1 MNKDL
6 NEQLNNGFMDLGET
20 KKRKLLSSKNT
31 AILFLI
37 TGFIIVMMAFFLN
50 AMNNT
55 LSGAVYIPLFM
66 TGMGILLSGILISL
80 LSLMKLFEK
89 VG

>member
-1 MNKDL
+1 
-6 NEQLNNGFMDLGET
+6 MDLGET

>member
-20 KKRKLLSSKNT
+20 KKRKLVSSKNI

-37 TGFIIVMMAFFLN
+37 IGLGIIVVSVLGT
-50 AMNNT
+50 MNNT
-55 LSGAVYIPLFM
+55 LSNAVYVPLFM
-66 TGMGILLSGILISL
+66 TGIGILLSGILISL
-80 LSLMKLFEK
+80 LVLIKLFEK

>member
-20 KKRKLLSSKNT
+20 KKRKLVSSKNI

-37 TGFIIVMMAFFLN
+37 IGLGIIVVSVLGT
-50 AMNNT
+50 MNNT
-55 LSGAVYIPLFM
+55 LSSAVYIPLFM
-66 TGMGILLSGILISL
+66 TGIGILLSGILISL
-80 LSLMKLFEK
+80 LVLIKLFEK